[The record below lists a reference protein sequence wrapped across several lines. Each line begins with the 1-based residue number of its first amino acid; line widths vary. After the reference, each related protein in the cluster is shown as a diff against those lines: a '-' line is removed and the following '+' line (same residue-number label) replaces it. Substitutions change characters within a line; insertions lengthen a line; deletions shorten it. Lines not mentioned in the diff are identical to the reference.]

1 MPSALIN
8 TTVQSCILSGASNIL
23 AQFIS
28 ARQQNTTFTLDWTPV
43 FQFILYAALSAPPNF
58 FLIMTRQSLLESAFP
73 SKKSASRSKSENS
86 KSAGADESLSI
97 FNTLIKVFLDQTV
110 LATFNVFLF
119 LVTFALFKGAT
130 TQQAVQ
136 NASEEYWD
144 MMKAGWT
151 LWPWVSLGNFAVV
164 KSVQGRAL
172 VGGLAGIVWN
182 VWLGMVQNAKS

>member
-1 MPSALIN
+1 MI
-8 TTVQSCILSGASNIL
+8 
-23 AQFIS
+23 
-28 ARQQNTTFTLDWTPV
+28 
-43 FQFILYAALSAPPNF
+43 
-58 FLIMTRQSLLESAFP
+58 RQSLLESAFP
-73 SKKSASRSKSENS
+73 SKKSASKSISEKNS
-86 KSAGADESLSI
+86 KSAGADKSLSI
-97 FNTLIKVFLDQTV
+97 FNTLIKVCLDQTV
-110 LATFNVFLF
+110 FATLNVILF

-130 TQQAVQ
+130 TQEAIQ